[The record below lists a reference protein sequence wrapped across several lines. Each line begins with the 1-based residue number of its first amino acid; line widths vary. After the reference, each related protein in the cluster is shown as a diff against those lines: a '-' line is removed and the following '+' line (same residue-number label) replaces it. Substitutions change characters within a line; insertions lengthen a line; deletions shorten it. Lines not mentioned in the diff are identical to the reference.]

1 MRASFWPNSKLLFTT
16 VVALPNLLGYSA
28 FSQQMSR
35 GLEEIVV
42 TATKRSAASVQ
53 EIPISVQAVS
63 GQELQRRG
71 ALDFN
76 DYYRQIP
83 SLSVNDQGPGNK
95 QYNIR
100 GINSSGAGTVG
111 LYFDEVI
118 ITNDN
123 LSGDG
128 GRAPDIKLFDL
139 DRIEVLRGPQ
149 GTTFGSS
156 SLSGTIRWLPNQPV
170 LDNLQ
175 AEAGGRV
182 EKTKESG
189 GWGWTADA
197 MVNLPIVRDKLAV
210 RLSGILV
217 DKAGYIDNRYIKD
230 ANTEETEAGRAQI
243 LWQATDELQIS
254 ALMMKQHMKTGAK
267 DFYNA
272 EDFSLAQSPTLN
284 GGPLPTKYFAA
295 DPARGGFTDDT
306 ELYNAKVTYEKEW
319 GTFTAT
325 SSLMDRYS
333 QDRRP
338 TSAAGEIL
346 SGGLLPAD
354 GAGRS
359 RLETTKDREVWSHEV
374 RFASSWD
381 SAFQILLGGFLQ
393 RDKAD
398 QRTQFITLG
407 PNGEIGPDSV
417 SLLDNELY
425 STRKEKAAFG
435 EIVWDVTPALTL
447 TGGARW
453 FDFDIKNQ
461 ANVITNFMA
470 QPGPGLGDEYGSK
483 ENGVIFKGNASYKVT
498 DDILAYIQVAEGYR
512 PGGANDQGPESIVG
526 VPIPDGYQSDSI
538 INYEAGFKSSWF
550 ENAVIVNAAAYIIDW
565 TDIQIRRQAVN
576 PVTGVQYAYRSNGGS
591 AKVKGVELEVTARP
605 IEGLQL
611 GGNFS
616 YTDSKL
622 TEDLPILS
630 DGQRGDRV
638 PSIPKVTAGLNAHY
652 ERPVSENIY
661 GFVGAD
667 WSYTGSS
674 PNRLRPTDR
683 YYRINRSHMM
693 TNLRVG
699 ASGEDWSVTLALD
712 NVFDTDRTIFYAFDF
727 QGPPPPGGFVP
738 DNLVRPWPRTL
749 SLTVRKSF
757 F

>member
-1 MRASFWPNSKLLFTT
+1 MRLRFQSRSRFLFTT
-16 VVALPNLLGYSA
+16 CAILPALAAHGALA
-28 FSQQMSR
+28 QQMSR

-42 TATKRSAASVQ
+42 TATKRSAQSIQ

-63 GQELQRRG
+63 GAELQRRG

-83 SLSVNDQGPGNK
+83 SLTVNDQGPGNK

-128 GRAPDIKLFDL
+128 GRAPDLKLFDM

-170 LDNLQ
+170 LDAWQ
-175 AEAGGRV
+175 ADAGGRL
-182 EKTKESG
+182 EKTKESV

-197 MVNLPIVRDKLAV
+197 MVNMPLVRDKLAV
-210 RLSGILV
+210 RLSGIIV

-230 ANTEETEAGRAQI
+230 ANTEKTEAGRAQI
-243 LWQATDELQIS
+243 LWQATDELRIS
-254 ALMMKQHMKTGAK
+254 ALAMKQDMKTGAK

-284 GGPLPTKYFAA
+284 GGPLPTRYFAA
-295 DPARGGFTDDT
+295 DPARGGFIDDT
-306 ELYNAKVTYEKEW
+306 KLYNAKVTYEKEW
-319 GTFTAT
+319 GSFTVT
-325 SSLMDRYS
+325 SSLMDRYTE
-333 QDRRP
+333 DRRP

-346 SGGLLPAD
+346 SGGLLAAD
-354 GAGRS
+354 STGRS
-359 RLETTKDREVWSHEV
+359 RLETTKDRKVWSHEA
-374 RFASSWD
+374 RFASSWN
-381 SAFQILLGGFLQ
+381 SPFQILVGGFLQ

-398 QRTQFITLG
+398 QGTEFITLG
-407 PNGEIGPDSV
+407 PNGQRGPDSV
-417 SLLDNELY
+417 SLLYNELY
-425 STRKEKAAFG
+425 STRKEKAVFG
-435 EIVWDVTPALTL
+435 EASWDITPALTL

-461 ANVITNFMA
+461 GNVITNFMA

-483 ENGVIFKGNASYKVT
+483 ENGVIFKGNLSYRFS
-498 DDILAYIQVAEGYR
+498 DDFLAYAQVAEGYR

-538 INYEAGFKSSWF
+538 INYELGFKSSWF
-550 ENAVIVNAAAYIIDW
+550 DNALIVNAAAFIIDW

-576 PVTGVQYAYRSNGGS
+576 PDTGVQYAYRSNGGA
-591 AKVKGVELEVTARP
+591 AKVKGVELEVTAQPVAELR
-605 IEGLQL
+605 I
-611 GGNFS
+611 GGNFA

-622 TEDLPILS
+622 TEDLPILT
-630 DGQRGDRV
+630 DGQRGDRI
-638 PSIPKVTAGLNAHY
+638 PYIPKVTAGVNAHY
-652 ERPVSENIY
+652 ERPVADGINA
-661 GFVGAD
+661 FLGAD

-674 PNRLRPTDR
+674 RNRLRPTDR
-683 YYRINRSHMM
+683 YYRVHQSHMM
-693 TNLRVG
+693 TNLRAGV
-699 ASGEDWSVTLALD
+699 SGEDWSLTLAVD

-738 DNLVRPWPRTL
+738 DNLVRPWPRTFSL
-749 SLTVRKSF
+749 SIRKSF
-757 F
+757 H